1 MKKKLSVLLA
11 MSVICVAVLAGCG
24 KSEGP
29 KTINDTKKEET
40 KGSGKLAEKQEMTFI
55 LNNEP
60 DTIDPNVTS
69 NSFAVPFLVNC
80 FEGLVTYNEEGEIEP
95 GNAEEWKSNDD
106 LTVWTFQLRDG
117 LKWSDGSALTAKD
130 YVYSALRVLTPETTG
145 QYVNMI
151 SDYVVNAQEY
161 YDGKVSAEEVGIKAV
176 NDTTLEFTLKAP
188 CPYFVDLVSM
198 WVYFPVQEATIAA
211 NGDKWVTKAESY
223 VGNGP
228 FKITEMKTG
237 ESMTLEKNEN
247 YWGADDV
254 TLEKLTYRYILD
266 TSTSLTAYEGGEVDG
281 VRMIP
286 SSDIARLKAEDTGF
300 KTAPSY
306 GTVYYNFNCSVAP
319 YDNVLVRKAL
329 NLAVD
334 RKEIINNVAQVDGT
348 PAYSFMAPGYVVDGK
363 DVTEGRSDFDLSET
377 ADVEA
382 AKAALAEAGY
392 PNGEGFP
399 VVKLSYYSDDNVK
412 KIAEAIKEM
421 WETNLG
427 IKVEVSSAEWAVFYD
442 AVQSGNYEVAAMGW
456 SADYVNPMSFLPLLY
471 TNDVTNNAFYSN
483 PEYDALVD
491 QIKVEKDSAKFADL
505 VLQADELVSADYP
518 VLGLYYKSNTYLLK
532 DYIEGVYM
540 TSSANI
546 YFKNA
551 KVMEH

>member
-95 GNAEEWKSNDD
+95 GNAEEWKSNED

-281 VRMIP
+281 VRTVP
-286 SSDIARLKAEDTGF
+286 SSDIARMKAEDTGF

-334 RKEIINNVAQVDGT
+334 RKELINNVAQVDGT

-491 QIKVEKDSAKFADL
+491 QIKVEKDSAKFANL

>member
-60 DTIDPNVTS
+60 
-69 NSFAVPFLVNC
+69 
-80 FEGLVTYNEEGEIEP
+80 
-95 GNAEEWKSNDD
+95 GNAEEWESNDD

-266 TSTSLTAYEGGEVDG
+266 TSTSLTAYEGDEVDG
-281 VRMIP
+281 VRKSEVIQLF
-286 SSDIARLKAEDTGF
+286 DAAQKGF
-300 KTAPSY
+300 MPEWMK
-306 GTVYYNFNCSVAP
+306 
-319 YDNVLVRKAL
+319 K
-329 NLAVD
+329 
-334 RKEIINNVAQVDGT
+334 
-348 PAYSFMAPGYVVDGK
+348 
-363 DVTEGRSDFDLSET
+363 
-377 ADVEA
+377 
-382 AKAALAEAGY
+382 Y
-392 PNGEGFP
+392 PNGKLLMRLFKGDVIGFIENRKYNYYTIKGISIADQNLKLLAINKAEGIF
-399 VVKLSYYSDDNVK
+399 K
-412 KIAEAIKEM
+412 KGLNILFDSNNK
-421 WETNLG
+421 N
-427 IKVEVSSAEWAVFYD
+427 SAHH
-442 AVQSGNYEVAAMGW
+442 
-456 SADYVNPMSFLPLLY
+456 P
-471 TNDVTNNAFYSN
+471 
-483 PEYDALVD
+483 
-491 QIKVEKDSAKFADL
+491 
-505 VLQADELVSADYP
+505 
-518 VLGLYYKSNTYLLK
+518 
-532 DYIEGVYM
+532 
-540 TSSANI
+540 
-546 YFKNA
+546 
-551 KVMEH
+551 

>member
-95 GNAEEWKSNDD
+95 GNAEEWKANDD

-237 ESMTLEKNEN
+237 ESMALEKNEN

-281 VRMIP
+281 VRTIP

-306 GTVYYNFNCSVAP
+306 GT
-319 YDNVLVRKAL
+319 
-329 NLAVD
+329 D
-334 RKEIINNVAQVDGT
+334 RK
-348 PAYSFMAPGYVVDGK
+348 SVV
-363 DVTEGRSDFDLSET
+363 
-377 ADVEA
+377 
-382 AKAALAEAGY
+382 
-392 PNGEGFP
+392 
-399 VVKLSYYSDDNVK
+399 
-412 KIAEAIKEM
+412 
-421 WETNLG
+421 
-427 IKVEVSSAEWAVFYD
+427 
-442 AVQSGNYEVAAMGW
+442 
-456 SADYVNPMSFLPLLY
+456 
-471 TNDVTNNAFYSN
+471 
-483 PEYDALVD
+483 
-491 QIKVEKDSAKFADL
+491 
-505 VLQADELVSADYP
+505 
-518 VLGLYYKSNTYLLK
+518 
-532 DYIEGVYM
+532 
-540 TSSANI
+540 
-546 YFKNA
+546 
-551 KVMEH
+551 